1 MKTYVLL
8 SGSEVPDKD
17 AARGLPIFDYSTPL
31 TEEQHTAESFLEVW
45 KTAHTALKRHLYR
58 GEMYIHPHYVQADLY
73 TGASRAFWID
83 SLSAFFPGLLTMT
96 GDLDEA
102 IETHLLFT
110 ALWTRYSAL
119 PERWSS
125 VTGSIESGL
134 GWWGGRPEF
143 IESTYHLYRATNDPW
158 YLHVGE
164 MTLRDIKRRCWTNC
178 GWSGIQDVR
187 SGERSDRMESFFLG
201 ETTKYLYLLFKTDH
215 PLNKL
220 DAPFIFTTEGH
231 PLIIPKSA
239 SKHTQSRYNTHS
251 GSITSHGR
259 DTCPRVPESIP
270 FSVSRTA
277 ARTDIFHAANLARLQ
292 YMPTKES
299 LDSPLIEYSSDH
311 PSISLSDIRSPSNY
325 TYFPWTLPLELIPHN
340 GTCSKLTPRPTFDIT
355 FPALPNSV
363 LTPGMLQRVGNGVLI
378 SGMAGL
384 RLGMIQDVH
393 IPKGE
398 NERMDLYR
406 VQAINNMPLGK
417 DEKLFLSKDVLTSVV
432 NALDPNFTRVRDLT
446 MLDIVVDAKK
456 PDANTVSS
464 KVTSSSEINESSGS
478 GKAPFQDAPNAKIDQ
493 QSDAG
498 SPMKLVFG
506 NLVQHVSS
514 MLLDQSPTAAQEQQ
528 REYIPAITPTG
539 PGVAPL
545 PDVQEALSPD
555 TSGNPQGSL
564 MWDSIFIIDQNCD
577 KVLPASVPREYQII
591 VIKRGGCSFN
601 QKIQNIPSFVPSKTS
616 LQLLVVV
623 SFEDENGW
631 LTRPLLES
639 PQFTSSGLPRHN
651 PIPMV
656 MVGGGEP
663 VYDIF
668 RRAVA
673 VGIKRR
679 YSVQA
684 QGVPISNLIII

>member
-8 SGSEVPDKD
+8 SGSEVPDVD
-17 AARGLPIFDYSTPL
+17 GTRGLPTFDYSTPL
-31 TEEQHTAESFLEVW
+31 KIEQHAAEGFLEVW
-45 KTAHTALKRHLYR
+45 RAAHAALKRHLYR
-58 GEMYIHPHYVQADLY
+58 GDMYIHPHYIQADLY

-102 IETHLLFT
+102 VEIHLLFT

-125 VTGSIESGL
+125 ATGNIESGL

-164 MTLRDIKRRCWTNC
+164 MALRDIKRRCWTKC

-201 ETTKYLYLLFKTDH
+201 ETAKYLHLLFDINH

-220 DAPFIFTTEGH
+220 DAPFVFTTEGH
-231 PLIIPKSA
+231 PLIIPKYARQRSPGLL
-239 SKHTQSRYNTHS
+239 NTHQRS
-251 GSITSHGR
+251 DVSNTQ
-259 DTCPRVPESIP
+259 DTCPKFPESIP
-270 FSVSRTA
+270 FSISQTA

-292 YMPTKES
+292 YMPTLES
-299 LDSPLIEYSSDH
+299 LGSPLIEYSSDH
-311 PSISLSDIRSPSNY
+311 PSISPSDIRSPSNY
-325 TYFPWTLPLELIPHN
+325 TYFPWTLPLELVPHN

-363 LTPGMLQRVGNGVLI
+363 LTPGMLQRVGNGILI

-393 IPKGE
+393 IPKDDSK
-398 NERMDLYR
+398 RTDLYR
-406 VQAINNMPLGK
+406 VQAINSMPLGK
-417 DEKLFLSKDVLTSVV
+417 DEKLFLSKDVLASVV

-446 MLDIVVDAKK
+446 MLDIVVDARR
-456 PDANTVSS
+456 PSEHPAASRAASS
-464 KVTSSSEINESSGS
+464 PEANESSGLNNNPP
-478 GKAPFQDAPNAKIDQ
+478 GDITIAKVDQ
-493 QSDAG
+493 YPDAG
-498 SPMKLVFG
+498 SQVKIAFG
-506 NLVQHVSS
+506 NLMQHVSS
-514 MLLDQSPTAAQEQQ
+514 MLLDQSPTIAPQYL
-528 REYIPAITPTG
+528 REYVPAITPTG
-539 PGVAPL
+539 AGVAPL

-555 TSGNPQGSL
+555 PSGAPQGSL
-564 MWDSIFIIDQNCD
+564 LWDTIFTTGQNCD
-577 KVLPASVPREYQII
+577 KVLAPDVPREHQII
-591 VIKRGGCSFN
+591 VIKRGGCSFD
-601 QKIQNIPSFVPSKTS
+601 QKIQNIPSFAPSKTS
-616 LQLLVVV
+616 LQLVIVV
-623 SFEDENGW
+623 SFEDDHG
-631 LTRPLLES
+631 LLIRPLLES

-651 PIPMV
+651 PIPMI
-656 MVGGGEP
+656 MVGGGEI

-668 RRAVA
+668 HRAVA